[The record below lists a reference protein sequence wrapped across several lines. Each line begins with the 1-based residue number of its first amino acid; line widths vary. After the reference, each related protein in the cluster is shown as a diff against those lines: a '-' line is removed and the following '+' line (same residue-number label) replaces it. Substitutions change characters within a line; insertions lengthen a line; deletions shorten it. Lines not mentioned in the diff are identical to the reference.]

1 VTIQLHIDQGAPG
14 KTPAARGVRMTT
26 TQDTPRHTVE
36 KIGGTSMS
44 RTAELLETV
53 LIGERSGDALYN
65 RIIVVS
71 AYAGITDALLEHKKT
86 GEPGVYAQFANA
98 KGGWGWNDALTVV
111 GDKMCALNAEIFDD
125 EGARQT
131 ADAFVCE
138 RIEGV
143 RSCLIDLGRICSFG
157 HFQLDQHLLTVR
169 EMLSSLG
176 EAQSAFNT
184 VILLAQQ
191 GVNARLVDLTG
202 WRQEGS
208 DDLNTC
214 ITKAFAT
221 VDVTREL
228 PIVTGYAQC
237 REVLM
242 GTYDRGYSEVT
253 LSRIAA
259 VTGAGEA
266 IIHKEFHLSSADPRI
281 VGLENVRIVG
291 RTNWDVADQLSNL
304 GMEAIHP
311 RAAKLL
317 RQAGIPLRVKNAFDP
332 AHDGTVIWA
341 DTGNDQP
348 APGVEIVTGL
358 RDVFAFEFHDQD
370 MVGVKGYDAEVL
382 ETLTRHNVWIVSKI
396 SNANTIT
403 HFVKGSLKKIRQAEA
418 DISRAFPAAEVSL
431 RKVAL
436 ISAIGRNL
444 GDTTLLPRIV
454 RVLDAAGIAPLGIHD
469 PMRKVDIQVVVEDAD
484 HDGAVIAMHRALVEG
499 DRQTGQLTL
508 HRAA

>member
-1 VTIQLHIDQGAPG
+1 
-14 KTPAARGVRMTT
+14 MTAE
-26 TQDTPRHTVE
+26 QKSPRHSVE

-44 RTAELLETV
+44 RTDELLETV
-53 LIGERSGDALYN
+53 LIGARTGPALYN
-65 RIIVVS
+65 RILVVS

-86 GEPGVYAQFANA
+86 GDPGVYAQFANA
-98 KGGWGWNDALTVV
+98 EGGWGWNDALSDVR
-111 GDKMCALNAEIFDD
+111 DKMLSLNAGVFAD

-131 ADAFVCE
+131 ADAFVRE

-143 RSCLIDLGRICSFG
+143 RSCMVDLGRICSFG

-169 EMLSSLG
+169 EMLASLG
-176 EAQSAFNT
+176 EAQSAHNT
-184 VILLAQQ
+184 VVLLTQR
-191 GVNARLVDLTG
+191 GINARLVDLTG
-202 WRQEGS
+202 WRQEGTN
-208 DDLNTC
+208 DLDAS
-214 ITKAFAT
+214 IRAAFAT

-228 PIVTGYAQC
+228 PVVTGYAQC

-253 LSRIAA
+253 LSRVAA

-266 IIHKEFHLSSADPRI
+266 IIHKEFHFSSADPRI
-281 VGLENVRIVG
+281 LGVDRVRVVG

-311 RAAKLL
+311 LAAKSL

-332 AHDGTVIWA
+332 GHDGTMIVA
-341 DTGNDQP
+341 DASTGKP
-348 APGVEIVTGL
+348 AAGVQMVTGL
-358 RDVFAFEFHDQD
+358 REVFAFEFHDKD
-370 MVGVKGYDAEVL
+370 MVGVKGYDAQL
-382 ETLTRHNVWIVSKI
+382 LDTLARHDVWIVSKI

-403 HFVKGSLKKIRQAEA
+403 HFVKGSLKKIRQAEI
-418 DISRAFPAAEVSL
+418 DLSRAYPNAEVCL

-444 GDTTLLPRIV
+444 RDPSLLPRIV
-454 RVLDAAGIAPLGIHD
+454 RVLDAEGIVPLGIHD

-484 HDGAVIAMHRALVEG
+484 HDGAVIAMHHALFESDSKTSEVA
-499 DRQTGQLTL
+499 L
-508 HRAA
+508 HNAA

>member
-1 VTIQLHIDQGAPG
+1 MISAQ
-14 KTPAARGVRMTT
+14 KSR
-26 TQDTPRHTVE
+26 RHTVE

-53 LIGERSGDALYN
+53 LIGKRTGPALYN
-65 RIIVVS
+65 RILVVS

-98 KGGWGWNDALTVV
+98 EGGWGWNDALSDVR
-111 GDKMCALNAEIFDD
+111 DKMLALNADIIDD
-125 EGARQT
+125 QGARQT
-131 ADAFVCE
+131 ADAFVRE

-143 RSCLIDLGRICSFG
+143 RSCLVDLGRICSFG
-157 HFQLDQHLLTVR
+157 HFQLNQHLLTVR
-169 EMLSSLG
+169 EMLASLG
-176 EAQSAFNT
+176 EAQAAHNT
-184 VILLAQQ
+184 VLLLTQR

-202 WRQEGS
+202 WRQEGTV
-208 DDLNTC
+208 DLNDC
-214 ITKAFAT
+214 ISAAFAT

-281 VGLENVRIVG
+281 VGVNRVRTVG

-311 RAAKLL
+311 RAAKSL

-332 AHDGTVIWA
+332 AHDGTTIMADA
-341 DTGNDQP
+341 DTDQP
-348 APGVEIVTGL
+348 TAGVQMVTGL

-370 MVGVKGYDAEVL
+370 MVGVKGYDAKVL
-382 ETLTRHNVWIVSKI
+382 ETLARHNVWIVSKI

-403 HFVKGSLKKIRQAEA
+403 HFVKGSLKKIRQAET
-418 DISRAFPAAEVSL
+418 DLSTDYPNAEVSL

-444 GDTTLLPRIV
+444 RDASLLPRIV
-454 RVLDAAGIAPLGIHD
+454 QVLDAEGIVPLGIHD
-469 PMRKVDIQVVVEDAD
+469 PMRKVDILVVVNDAD
-484 HDGAVIAMHRALVEG
+484 HDSAVIAMHRALVEI
-499 DRQTGQLTL
+499 DNQSNEVRL
-508 HRAA
+508 HDAA

>member
-1 VTIQLHIDQGAPG
+1 
-14 KTPAARGVRMTT
+14 MTAIHT
-26 TQDTPRHTVE
+26 SPRHTVE
-36 KIGGTSMS
+36 KIGGTAMS
-44 RTAELLETV
+44 RTRELLDTV
-53 LIGERSGDALYN
+53 LIGGRTGDALYN

-86 GEPGVYAQFANA
+86 GEAGVYAHFAGTD
-98 KGGWGWNDALTVV
+98 GGWGWDDALTAV
-111 GDKMCALNAEIFDD
+111 GAKMLAQNAAVFQD

-131 ADAFVCE
+131 ADAFIRE
-138 RIEGV
+138 RVEGV
-143 RSCLIDLGRICSFG
+143 RSCLVDLGRICSFG

-169 EMLSSLG
+169 EMLASLG

-184 VILLAQQ
+184 ALLLAQH

-202 WRQEGS
+202 WRRDGT
-208 DDLNTC
+208 DDLNAC
-214 ITKAFAT
+214 IRAAFAT
-221 VDVTREL
+221 VDLTREL

-281 VGLENVRIVG
+281 VGLDKVRIVG

-311 RAAKLL
+311 RAAKSL
-317 RQAGIPLRVKNAFDP
+317 RQAGIPLRVRNAFDP
-332 AHDGTVIWA
+332 EHDGTVICA
-341 DTGNDQP
+341 DEGTDRP
-348 APGVEIVTGL
+348 AAGVEMITGL
-358 RDVFAFEFHDQD
+358 REVFAFEFHEQD
-370 MVGVKGYDAEVL
+370 MVGVKGYDVQVV
-382 ETLTRHNVWIVSKI
+382 ETLTQHNVWIVSKI

-418 DISRAFPAAEVSL
+418 DLCRAFPNAEVSL

-444 GDTTLLPRIV
+444 RDASLLPRIV
-454 RVLDAAGIAPLGIHD
+454 RVLDAAGLVPLGIHD
-469 PMRKVDIQVVVEDAD
+469 PIRKVDIQVVVEDAD
-484 HDGAVIAMHRALVEG
+484 HDKAVIAMHRALIEG
-499 DRQTGQLTL
+499 DSQTKEVTL